1 MKRLLIA
8 AIVLCVFFL
17 CSFAIAGPGTPKPE
31 TKFQVVIEVT
41 YNAVTAEE
49 ARKIY
54 VRVLKDHE
62 DACKVEEHTSKVSIV
77 SNGGYIRFGNFTSRA
92 E

>member
-31 TKFQVVIEVT
+31 TKFQVVISVT

-49 ARKIY
+49 ARKIHTGI
-54 VRVLKDHE
+54 LKVHK
-62 DACKVEEHTSKVSIV
+62 DACKVGVETTKAVAYGMVVSDNTFV
-77 SNGGYIRFGNFTSRA
+77 IRH
-92 E
+92 